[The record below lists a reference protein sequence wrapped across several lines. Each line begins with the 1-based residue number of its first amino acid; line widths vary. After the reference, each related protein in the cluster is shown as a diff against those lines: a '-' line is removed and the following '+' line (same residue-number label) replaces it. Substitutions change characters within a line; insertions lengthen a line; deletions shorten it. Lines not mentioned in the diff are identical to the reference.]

1 MDSEVCSTAE
11 SVAKTKRVCFGEP
24 ASVTGSVRPELAL
37 KIEFNEATPFSTPC
51 GSPPYYTPSS
61 SPRNEVS
68 RTDTLVA
75 RAEAKV

>member
-51 GSPPYYTPSS
+51 GSPPYC
-61 SPRNEVS
+61 
-68 RTDTLVA
+68 TDTLVA